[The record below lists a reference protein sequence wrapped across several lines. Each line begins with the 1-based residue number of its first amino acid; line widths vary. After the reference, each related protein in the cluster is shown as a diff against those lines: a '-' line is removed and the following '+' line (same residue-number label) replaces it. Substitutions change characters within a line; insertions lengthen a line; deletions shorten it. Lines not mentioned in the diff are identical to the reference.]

1 MLSLRLDEES
11 KSREH
16 RSTGGSVKD
25 MHLLLDKS
33 TGLGPLQVH
42 CLALYSINIVI
53 RVNRIL

>member
-16 RSTGGSVKD
+16 RCTGGGVKD

-42 CLALYSINIVI
+42 CLALST
-53 RVNRIL
+53 L